1 MEEEVAE
8 EVLFPLGEE
17 VIASFLKEVSY
28 LEESFLEVEV
38 LSSLVQVPLVFPFPF
53 PFQEGA
59 PYPYL
64 ELLPLFQV
72 QLNPLELTRLWV
84 LLILLYP

>member
-28 LEESFLEVEV
+28 LEESFLEEEV

-53 PFQEGA
+53 QEEA

>member
-1 MEEEVAE
+1 MEEEVAK

-17 VIASFLKEVSY
+17 VITSFLKEVSY

-53 PFQEGA
+53 QEEA

-64 ELLPLFQV
+64 ELLLLFQV

>member
-53 PFQEGA
+53 QEEA

-64 ELLPLFQV
+64 ELLLLFQV